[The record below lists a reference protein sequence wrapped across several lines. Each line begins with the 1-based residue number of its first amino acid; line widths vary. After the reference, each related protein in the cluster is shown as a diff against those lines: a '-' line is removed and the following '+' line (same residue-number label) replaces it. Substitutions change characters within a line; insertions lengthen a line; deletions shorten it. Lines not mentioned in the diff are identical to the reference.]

1 MAWDQIIYKFFEVIG
16 TGAIGFG
23 TGYYARK
30 QAAKTEMVAD
40 LRMIKEDAAA
50 SFILMKTEYV
60 ALADYTREE
69 LASCRLEHLEAKA
82 EIASLK
88 ASIALMSNK
97 INELTSAMH
106 NIIET
111 PKPIRK

>member
-1 MAWDQIIYKFFEVIG
+1 MAWEEIMVKFFEVTG
-16 TGAIGFG
+16 TGAVGFG

-88 ASIALMSNK
+88 ESIALMSKK

>member
-1 MAWDQIIYKFFEVIG
+1 MAWEEIMVKFFEVTG
-16 TGAIGFG
+16 TGAVGFG

-30 QAAKTEMVAD
+30 QAVKTEVVTD
-40 LRMIKEDAAA
+40 LQLIKDEAAE

-60 ALADYTREE
+60 ALAAYTRAE
-69 LASCRLEHLEAKA
+69 LASCRLEHIEAKA

-88 ASIALMSNK
+88 GSIALMSTK